1 MYRRANTF
9 YSNLNVASLEG
20 QTLLPPTQLQ
30 TAICGHGQK
39 TAYLSSSSGAGIIDE
54 WIEVLIGVG
63 IDAESILECCIDPLG
78 CF

>member
-1 MYRRANTF
+1 MP
-9 YSNLNVASLEG
+9 G
-20 QTLLPPTQLQ
+20 QTSLPPTQLQ